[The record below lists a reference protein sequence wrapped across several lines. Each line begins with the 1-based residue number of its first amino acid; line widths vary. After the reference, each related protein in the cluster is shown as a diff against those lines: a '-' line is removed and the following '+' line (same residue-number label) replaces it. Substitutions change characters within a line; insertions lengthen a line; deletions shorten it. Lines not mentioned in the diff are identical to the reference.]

1 MSKLVLTLLGAI
13 VLSGSPMLAITIDL
27 LDVNNRQL
35 WNTGFNSS
43 FSPGTAPGGQQDSNY
58 TWTVGSVS
66 SPAVVT
72 SSLPIPPWNPNSL
85 GTNTPNDYK
94 WISPQ
99 ANNLGPGQTTA
110 QVSTTFTLSGAPKW
124 ILELDGRLWADNEIL
139 NNTVYLIGPNSE
151 VYTATVPAPARTSQ
165 GYGLAFQPNYQGFF
179 SFGTLTGLN
188 PGTYTIRFDVFNDA
202 DAPNPTG
209 LQVAW
214 SKGLATGVPEPGA
227 YLLMGTI
234 GGALFLLNRR
244 RRRSQAV

>member
-1 MSKLVLTLLGAI
+1 MRKTMFSLLGALA
-13 VLSGSPMLAITIDL
+13 LSAVSGFAITIDL

-35 WNTGFNSS
+35 WNTGFSGG
-43 FSPGTAPGGQQDSNY
+43 PGTAAGGDQDANY
-58 TWTVGSVS
+58 TWNS
-66 SPAVVT
+66 SNNQAVVT
-72 SSLPIPPWNPNSL
+72 GPVPGAWNPNSM

-99 ANNLGPGQTTA
+99 ANSLAPGGTTA

-124 ILELDGRLWADNEIL
+124 ILELEGRLWADNEIVD
-139 NNTVYLIGPNSE
+139 NTIYLIGPNGE
-151 VYTATVPAPARTSQ
+151 EYTAMVPPPARSSADN
-165 GYGLAFQPNYQGFF
+165 YGLAFLPSYQGLF

-188 PGTYTIRFDVFNDA
+188 SGTYTIRFDVFNDA
-202 DAPNPTG
+202 NFSNPTG

-234 GGALFLLNRR
+234 GGVLFFLK
-244 RRRSQAV
+244 RRRSRSQTA